1 MEQLVSQL
9 IDEMKKMPVIDT
21 HEHFPPEEN
30 MVSRTADV
38 FTRLYC
44 HYSITSAITSGLQI
58 EQMELHDTNV
68 PLDERWQRFRPCLD
82 SIRDTGYARTAQA
95 AVRELYGIE
104 DINDDTY
111 VEISDRLKEGNTPG
125 LYQRILGDKCG
136 AEVVLNQENWT
147 HPLVRRNTIELDA
160 VRGSTAETFPQF
172 LAWAEEKDGPSP
184 DPETFVRKRLE
195 CFSRENYAALKYHA
209 EIPVDPVPDSDASS
223 YFSKLKDSSITD
235 AEAARLGVWIAHKAM
250 ELSHEYNL
258 VCAVHCGLV
267 WCCWNDFRV
276 LNPLNIV
283 PLIMRYK
290 DTSFDL
296 YHAGIP
302 WVREIG
308 VMGNQYPNV
317 HLNLVWCHQISP
329 YMTEHML
336 NEWIDLVPVNKI
348 TGFAGDNV
356 DGPEKTVG
364 VLVMARENIAR
375 ALARRLE
382 RGQISESRAVDI
394 ARAWLYENPKRIY
407 GL

>member
-1 MEQLVSQL
+1 MQKIVDELVA
-9 IDEMKKMPVIDT
+9 EMKRMPVIDT
-21 HEHFPPEEN
+21 HEHFPAEEH
-30 MVSRTADV
+30 MVSRKADV

-44 HYSITSAITSGLQI
+44 HYSITSAIASGLKI
-58 EQMELHDTNV
+58 EQMELHNTDV

-82 SIRDTGYARTAQA
+82 SIRDTGYARAAQA
-95 AVRELYGIE
+95 AVRELFGIE

-111 VEISDRLKEGNTPG
+111 VEISRRLQEGNTPG
-125 LYQRILGDKCG
+125 LYQRILGEKCG
-136 AEVVLNQENWT
+136 AEVVLNQDNWT
-147 HPLVRRNTIELDA
+147 HPLVRRNNIEIDTI
-160 VRGSTAETFPQF
+160 RGNTAQTFPEYYAQMT
-172 LAWAEEKDGPSP
+172 EKHGPFD
-184 DPETFVRKRLE
+184 DPESFVRARLDH
-195 CFSRENYAALKYHA
+195 FSREKYAALKYHA
-209 EIPVDPVPDSDASS
+209 NVPTDPVPDADAA
-223 YFSKLKDSSITD
+223 SIFAKVKNGSLTD
-235 AEAARLGVWIAHKAM
+235 DEAVRLGVWMGHKGL
-250 ELSHEYNL
+250 ELAPEYNL
-258 VCAVHCGLV
+258 AVAVHCGLV

-276 LNPLNIV
+276 LDPL
-283 PLIMRYK
+283 PLIPLLMRYK
-290 DTSFDL
+290 NTTFDL

-364 VLVMARENIAR
+364 VLVLARENIAR
-375 ALARRLE
+375 ALARRLK
-382 RGQISESRAVDI
+382 RGQISESRAVNI